1 MISMETQA
9 FQASCGI
16 LVHNEFLSEGN
27 KIVICLH
34 VSVYLTTEAVHVLYP
49 LTIEINGS
57 FFAQLL

>member
-1 MISMETQA
+1 MLSMATQA

-16 LVHNEFLSEGN
+16 LVHNKFLSEGN
-27 KIVICLH
+27 KIVVSLH
-34 VSVYLTTEAVHVLYP
+34 VLYLTTEAVHVLYP